1 MVMLNLFQYLFKRD
15 AEINSEWQKDN
26 NHKRLFT
33 NQTVMLNLF
42 QNLFLLDSE
51 ILLNYCFT
59 LRSRSF
65 YLLCKYYSLCS
76 VLFRVS
82 DCVLT
87 LHKIRKFGMT
97 LFCTVLSF
105 ILFLFFIV
113 AYVHFVHT
121 YTCVAWQKY
130 IQNLLHYDNK
140 IIKYFNKYKLKSKI
154 PIEKFV
160 VRYYN
165 SLVDLMNYVIY

>member
-15 AEINSEWQKDN
+15 SEINSEWQKDN

-42 QNLFLLDSE
+42 QHLFLLDSE

-76 VLFRVS
+76 VLLRVS

-87 LHKIRKFGMT
+87 PSHKTILNCFVRQSVAIAVFACLPHWPCVNTAHTGLRFLNSNSSW
-97 LFCTVLSF
+97 LFAR
-105 ILFLFFIV
+105 LFF
-113 AYVHFVHT
+113 
-121 YTCVAWQKY
+121 
-130 IQNLLHYDNK
+130 
-140 IIKYFNKYKLKSKI
+140 
-154 PIEKFV
+154 
-160 VRYYN
+160 
-165 SLVDLMNYVIY
+165 